1 MGIEVRAVGALDQHC
16 VTLAFEAS
24 RDCIKMISSDGT
36 LLLLNAGG
44 AETMGF
50 ESPTV
55 PVGKNW
61 IDFWRGDERE
71 MARTAVA
78 AAVDGHQAKFR
89 GYLPTVTGIPKWWES
104 TVTLLSTLH
113 GEPSRLLVISRDVTT
128 EVEAERTR
136 RLSDRRYRTLV
147 EATSQIVW
155 SIDAATSVCEGRGW
169 TEFAGGTLDTAD
181 REDWLKAIHPDERE
195 QVSLSADA
203 ARRHGRAHKLEYRLL
218 SRAGEWRWV
227 EDRAV
232 PIEDHDGSPLGWVG
246 VITDIHERRIAKQ
259 KLRDESTKLRLALD
273 SASLGTW
280 DADLRTGQCQLSTE
294 AKRML
299 GLVQEHAGGDL
310 LDVLHPGDRDGVVAR
325 HAVNMRQ
332 KTGMS
337 LTTFRIIRPD
347 TGEMRWIAAR
357 GRAALDGN
365 GDALRRVGT
374 LEDIT
379 DRKRTKEAL
388 RSTLRRHQALLDAV
402 SVIVWH
408 SDTAQSSCER
418 EGWAEFT
425 GYASEKAGDGWLAA
439 VHPDDRA
446 DVTMRRDQGCGVG
459 QPYGGEY
466 RLAHADG
473 AHRWVRENVVPLFA
487 DDNTVEGWVGVIA
500 DVHER
505 RTAEAALRASEERL
519 RLASEATGLGTYDVN
534 LITGE
539 RDWSPEFHDLL
550 RLPRNAA
557 PNRRLFVEAVH
568 PEDRARVEQEWTAT
582 VSPDGLRPAMSFRL
596 QFGAEDRWIESRER
610 VFHDAGGRPIR
621 CVGTMQ
627 DVTERK
633 RIEHSLWTAAHADT
647 LTGLANRGLFGT
659 RLEAAVA
666 KADAETS
673 AVCVLLVDVDN
684 FKLINDTLGHDAGDA
699 VLRQVAQTLARCCPP
714 HATVARLGGDEFGV
728 LLPATEDDAAPD
740 MLADR
745 ILRAMREPQSHD
757 GREVEC
763 SGSIGWS
770 SYPQHDPDASA
781 LLKNADMALYS
792 AKRAGRDRAASFD
805 AGMRNDFQHRVH
817 VLRCARDAIARDA
830 IVPYYQPKISLR
842 TGRVVGFEALLR
854 WKNAS
859 GLRPPSE
866 LHEAFADPE
875 LCCRLGSRML
885 RCVVDDMRLW
895 NEAGVPFGH
904 VALNVGAPELHRPGF
919 ADQILGAVAAAKL
932 RAEHL
937 EIEVTEGVLLDE
949 DTAAV
954 SKALRTLH
962 DAGVPVSLDD
972 FGTGYASLIHLK
984 RFPVSWLKVDRSF
997 VSSMEKDEDARV
1009 IVKTVVTLAHN
1020 LGMRTVAEGVET
1032 RSQLNI
1038 LADLGCDLVQGYL
1051 VAKPMAAATLPEFL
1065 AGWSMPDVLSRQ
1077 DEWTDL
1083 PPLAVL

>member
-1 MGIEVRAVGALDQHC
+1 MRIQVRAAGALDQHC

-36 LLLLNAGG
+36 LLLLNTGG

-61 IDFWRGDERE
+61 IDFWHGDERE
-71 MARTAVA
+71 VARKAVA
-78 AAVDGHQAKFR
+78 TAANGHQAKFR
-89 GYLPTVTGIPKWWES
+89 GYLPTAAGIPKWWES
-104 TVTLLSTLH
+104 TLMLLGSPH

-136 RLSDRRYRTLV
+136 RLLDRRYRTLV

-155 SIDAATSVCEGRGW
+155 SIDAATGVCEGRGW

-181 REDWLKAIHPDERE
+181 REGWLTAIHPDERE
-195 QVSLSADA
+195 HVSLSAEA
-203 ARRHGRAHKLEYRLL
+203 ARRLGRAHNLEYRLL

-232 PIEDHDGSPLGWVG
+232 PIEDDDGSPLGWVG
-246 VITDIHERRIAKQ
+246 VITDVHERRIAEQ
-259 KLRDESTKLRLALD
+259 YLRDESTKLRLALD
-273 SASLGTW
+273 SASLVTW
-280 DADLRTGQCQLSTE
+280 DVDLRTGECRLSPE
-294 AKRML
+294 ARRML
-299 GLVQEHAGGDL
+299 GLTQEHPDQGL
-310 LDVLHPGDRDGVVAR
+310 LEVIHPDDRATVIAR
-325 HAVNMRQ
+325 QSVNLRQ

-337 LTTFRIIRPD
+337 LTTFRIVRPD
-347 TGEMRWIAAR
+347 TGETRWIAAR

-365 GDALRRVGT
+365 DNAIRRVGT
-374 LEDIT
+374 LEDCT
-379 DRKRTKEAL
+379 ERKRTKEAL

-408 SDTAQSSCER
+408 SDVDQSWCER

-425 GYASEKAGDGWLAA
+425 GQASEEAGDRWLVA

-446 DVTMRRDQGCGVG
+446 RVATRRAQGCKVG
-459 QPYGGEY
+459 QPYSGEY

-473 AHRWVRENVVPLFA
+473 VYRWVRENVVPLFT
-487 DDNTVEGWVGVIA
+487 DDGTVEGWVGVIA

-505 RTAEAALRASEERL
+505 WTAEAALRASEERL
-519 RLASEATGLGTYDVN
+519 RLASEVTGLGTYDVN
-534 LITGE
+534 LITGK

-550 RLPRNAA
+550 RLSRSVVPD
-557 PNRRLFVEAVH
+557 RRLFLAAVH
-568 PEDRARVEQEWTAT
+568 PEDRARVEEEWTTMAG
-582 VSPDGLRPAMSFRL
+582 PDGARYTMSFRL
-596 QFGAEDRWIESRER
+596 QFGSEDRWIEARER
-610 VFHDAGGRPIR
+610 VFHDAGGRPTR

-633 RIEHSLWTAAHADT
+633 RVEHRLWTAAHADD

-666 KADAETS
+666 EADAGKFE
-673 AVCVLLVDVDN
+673 VCVLLVDVDN
-684 FKLINDTLGHDAGDA
+684 FKVINDTLGHDAGDV
-699 VLRQVAQTLARCCPP
+699 VLREVAQTLARCCPR

-728 LLPATEDDAAPD
+728 LLPATGNAAAPD
-740 MLADR
+740 ILADE
-745 ILRAMREPQSHD
+745 ILRAMREPLTHD

-763 SGSIGWS
+763 SVSIGWS
-770 SYPQHDPDASA
+770 SYPRHDPDASA
-781 LLKNADMALYS
+781 LLKNADMALYA
-792 AKRAGRDRAASFD
+792 AKRAGRDRAAFFH
-805 AGMRNDFQHRVH
+805 AGMRNDLQHRVH
-817 VLRCARDAIARDA
+817 VLRRARDAIARDA
-830 IVPYYQPKISLR
+830 IFPYYQPKISLR

-854 WKNAS
+854 WRDAS
-859 GLRPPSE
+859 GLRQPSA
-866 LHEAFADPE
+866 LQEAFSDPE
-875 LCCRLGSRML
+875 LCCRLGLSML
-885 RCVVDDMRLW
+885 RSVVEDMRVW

-904 VALNVGAPELHRPGF
+904 VALNAGAPELHRPGF
-919 ADQILGAVAAAKL
+919 ADQILGALANARL

-972 FGTGYASLIHLK
+972 FGTGYASLVHLK
-984 RFPVSWLKVDRSF
+984 RFPVSWLKIDRSF
-997 VSSMEKDEDARV
+997 VSSMEQDEDARV
-1009 IVKTVVTLAHN
+1009 IVKTVVALAHN
-1020 LGMRTVAEGVET
+1020 LGMKTVAEGVESQ
-1032 RSQLNI
+1032 SQLDI
-1038 LADLGCDLVQGYL
+1038 LAGIGCDLAQGYL
-1051 VAKPMAAATLPEFL
+1051 MAKPMAAASLPQFL
-1065 AGWSMPDVLSRQ
+1065 SDWSMPGERVERDK
-1077 DEWTDL
+1077 
-1083 PPLAVL
+1083 